1 MSRPSLLEN
10 LLRRDRTVVVLAL
23 ALIIGVSWLYI
34 LAGAG
39 MGMSALDMTS
49 LPKALGP
56 AEEVPMNSP
65 LSEKRGGP
73 PAPTST
79 MPESTM
85 PESTMPGGLG
95 GVGDAMAAMATPV
108 DWTFRYALLMFF
120 MWWVMM
126 IAMMLPSAAP
136 MVLLHARVERS
147 AKARAG
153 EVGGLAP
160 TVAFTFGYLLVWGL
174 FSAIA
179 AALQWAFERAGL
191 LSPMTM
197 NASSMLFA
205 GVILLFAG
213 AYQVTPIKQACLKH
227 CRGPIQF
234 LSRNWRPGAGGALR
248 MGVHHGTY
256 CLGCC
261 WGLMAILFF
270 GGVMNLYWIV
280 GLALI
285 VLLEKLVPL
294 GPRFGTVI
302 GGLLLIWG
310 ASFLVRALALA

>member
-65 LSEKRGGP
+65 LSEERGGP
-73 PAPTST
+73 PASK
-79 MPESTM
+79 STM

-136 MVLLHARVERS
+136 MILLHARVERS

-153 EVGGLAP
+153 EVGGLMP
-160 TVAFTFGYLLVWGL
+160 TVAFTLGYLLVWGL

>member
-1 MSRPSLLEN
+1 VSRPSLIEN

-65 LSEKRGGP
+65 LSEERGGP
-73 PAPTST
+73 PAPKST
-79 MPESTM
+79 MPS
-85 PESTMPGGLG
+85 GLG
-95 GVGDAMAAMATPV
+95 GVGGTMAAMATPV

-136 MVLLHARVERS
+136 MILLHARVERS

-179 AALQWAFERAGL
+179 AALQWAFERGGL

-197 NASSMLFA
+197 NATSMLFA

-234 LSRNWRPGAGGALR
+234 LSRHWRPGAGGALR